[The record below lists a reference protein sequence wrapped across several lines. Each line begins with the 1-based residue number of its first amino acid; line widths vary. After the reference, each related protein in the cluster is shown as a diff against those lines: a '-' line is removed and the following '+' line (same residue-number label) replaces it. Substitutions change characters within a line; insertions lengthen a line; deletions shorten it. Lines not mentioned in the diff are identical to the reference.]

1 MALST
6 PSAKISQPIKLT
18 LELDFAS
25 SLIFSPSPIPIS
37 KILGVLIL
45 LNNVFLVRQDILYIV
60 RVLKK
65 TFLSFFQNIY
75 FLIRTYKKLN
85 RKIKKSKTIT
95 EFSVEEQ
102 IDWFLVIGCW

>member
-45 LNNVFLVRQDILYIV
+45 LNNVFFGSTRYFVSVSYTHLTLPTSDLV
-60 RVLKK
+60 
-65 TFLSFFQNIY
+65 
-75 FLIRTYKKLN
+75 
-85 RKIKKSKTIT
+85 
-95 EFSVEEQ
+95 
-102 IDWFLVIGCW
+102 

>member
-45 LNNVFLVRQDILYIV
+45 LNND
-60 RVLKK
+60 
-65 TFLSFFQNIY
+65 FFASTRY
-75 FLIRTYKKLN
+75 Y
-85 RKIKKSKTIT
+85 
-95 EFSVEEQ
+95 V
-102 IDWFLVIGCW
+102 